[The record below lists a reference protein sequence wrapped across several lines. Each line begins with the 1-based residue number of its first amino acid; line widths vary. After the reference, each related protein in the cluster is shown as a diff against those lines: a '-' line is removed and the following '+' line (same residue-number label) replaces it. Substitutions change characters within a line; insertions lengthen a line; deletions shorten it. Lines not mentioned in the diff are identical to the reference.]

1 MSDLSPASLSRIAR
15 NLYADGPTFRRTV
28 QGHRPLIC
36 PFGPLIEAVPQG
48 ARLLDG
54 GCGSGL
60 FLGLLAHLG
69 CISFGHGFDAS
80 REAIALAERMKERHP
95 EGHRLLFECRGAE
108 EPWPEGEFD
117 VVSVI
122 DLIHHVAP
130 GNQAE
135 VIRKAASRVRRGGL
149 FLYKDMTRRPRW
161 RVLASVLHD
170 LVLARQWFHIPSF
183 EAAAEAAGACGLIAR
198 ERAVHNMFW
207 YGHEIGVF
215 QRPE

>member
-15 NLYADGPTFRRTV
+15 TLYTDGPRFRRAL
-28 QGHRPLIC
+28 QGYRPLIC

-60 FLGLLAHLG
+60 FLGLLAHAG
-69 CISFGHGFDAS
+69 RISSGYGFDAS
-80 REAIALAERMKERHP
+80 GDAIAMAERMKERHP
-95 EGHRLLFECRGAE
+95 QGHCLRFERRDAG

-130 GNQAE
+130 GDQVA
-135 VIRKAASRVRRGGL
+135 VIRKAASRVRPGGL
-149 FLYKDMTRRPRW
+149 FIYKDMTRRSRFY
-161 RVLASVLHD
+161 VMASVLHD
-170 LVLARQWFHIPSF
+170 LVFARQLIHIPPF
-183 EAAAEAAGACGLIAR
+183 ETAAEAAADSGLVSR
-198 ERAVHNMFW
+198 DHAVHNMLW
-207 YGHEIGVF
+207 YGHEMGVF
-215 QRPE
+215 LRPQ